1 MGAMDALFAPPD
13 VEWRRLS
20 PNYLKLKMLM
30 ILTVWPLLIAIAV
43 VPQLLWVPGPWW
55 WITLSVLGVIWLWR
69 IIRQPR
75 AARRWGYAETDTD
88 VYLTRGLAWRELT
101 GIPYGRMQLVN
112 VQSGPI
118 ERAFGLAS
126 VEMVTSSTSG
136 SIVIPGLS
144 ADDAAALRDRL
155 MERGELLQAGI

>member
-1 MGAMDALFAPPD
+1 MASMDELFAPPGMA
-13 VEWRRLS
+13 WRRLS
-20 PNYLKLKMLM
+20 PNYLKLKMTM
-30 ILTVWPLLIAIAV
+30 ILTVWPILIAGAV
-43 VPQLLWVPGPWW
+43 VPLAIMAGSPAWQ
-55 WITLSVLGVIWLWR
+55 IALGAGLVIWVRR

-75 AARRWGYAETDTD
+75 SARRWGYAETDDD
-88 VYLTRGLAWRELT
+88 VHLTRGLAWRELT
-101 GIPYGRMQLVN
+101 SVPYGRLQMVN

-136 SIVIPGLS
+136 SITIPGLEQ
-144 ADDAAALRDRL
+144 AEAAELRDRL